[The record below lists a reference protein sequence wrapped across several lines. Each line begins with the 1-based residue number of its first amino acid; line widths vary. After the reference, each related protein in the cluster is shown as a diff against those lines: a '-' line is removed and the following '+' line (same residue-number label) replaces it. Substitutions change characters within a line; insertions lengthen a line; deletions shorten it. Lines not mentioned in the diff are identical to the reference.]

1 MLNNCQL
8 FPMLLYKWN
17 TDINVSFSRN
27 NFFLDGSICFDGGQG
42 FKKNSWRRGRL
53 EGGTLLSVHNWS
65 TEEKRVVEIKLHYE
79 DLNKH
84 SILQLYKAARHY
96 LDKNSD
102 WLWIGG
108 GEIRG
113 ALFFKEKAFFDQYR
127 MLA

>member
-1 MLNNCQL
+1 M
-8 FPMLLYKWN
+8 
-17 TDINVSFSRN
+17 
-27 NFFLDGSICFDGGQG
+27 
-42 FKKNSWRRGRL
+42 
-53 EGGTLLSVHNWS
+53 
-65 TEEKRVVEIKLHYE
+65 VEIKLHYE

-102 WLWIGG
+102 WSSDPAPFYKNHTKFYLDAKHLKTGLNRGWIGS

-127 MLA
+127 ILA